1 MVTYGESIFDS
12 GKWKRVIVV
21 FVKGTLVR
29 LNLVLY
35 FNVFKIMLAGLYVAH
50 VGGCDWSEII
60 RADELL

>member
-1 MVTYGESIFDS
+1 ME
-12 GKWKRVIVV
+12 KVIVV